1 MTVTAEHVKAL
12 VRRHIEGDEDG
23 FLSVAMQIS
32 ARAAREGK
40 THFAQDLR
48 ELVDLAEGP
57 RIAPRHRPTP
67 LAQPR
72 GELAGL
78 MSVRYPDVSLGSMVL
93 ADEVRNRLER
103 VLLEQRQRD
112 RLAAHGLEPVHRL
125 LLFGPPGTGKSMSA
139 DALAHELRVPLF
151 TVQLDALISKFMG
164 ETAAK
169 LRLVFEAVATTRG
182 VYLFDEFD
190 AIGGQRTSGNDV
202 GEARRVLNSFLQ
214 FMDTSSPESLVV
226 AATNHEA
233 LLDRALFRRFDLV
246 IEYGLPEASVTAE
259 VLRTRLARLD
269 TAGVNWEAVNPHAI
283 GLSHADLVRAA
294 EAAAKHTVLKGR
306 AKPTTSALVTALKER
321 RRATNG

>member
-1 MTVTAEHVKAL
+1 
-12 VRRHIEGDEDG
+12 
-23 FLSVAMQIS
+23 
-32 ARAAREGK
+32 
-40 THFAQDLR
+40 
-48 ELVDLAEGP
+48 
-57 RIAPRHRPTP
+57 
-67 LAQPR
+67 
-72 GELAGL
+72 
-78 MSVRYPDVSLGSMVL
+78 MVL

-139 DALAHELRVPLF
+139 DALAHELRLPLF

-169 LRLVFEAVATTRG
+169 LRIVFEAVATTRG

-294 EAAAKHTVLKGR
+294 EAGAKHTVLKGR
-306 AKPTTSALVTALKER
+306 AKLTTSALVTALKER